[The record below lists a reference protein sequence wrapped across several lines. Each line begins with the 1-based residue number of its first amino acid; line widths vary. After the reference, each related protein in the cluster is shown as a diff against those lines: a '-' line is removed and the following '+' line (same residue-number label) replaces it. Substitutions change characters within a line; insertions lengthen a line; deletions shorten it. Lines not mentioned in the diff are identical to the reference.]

1 MSNFEKFYLEDG
13 SYIRYKKS
21 GSGNP
26 LILLHT
32 IRNRLEYFDLV
43 TPFLTKSFTVYA
55 LDLPGFGD
63 SPVNKNMNYD
73 QSYMTKALSDFVVKN
88 KLSKLILAG
97 ESIGGVLCATVASV
111 LPKRVERIFVFN
123 PYDYD
128 TFFGEGVRR
137 ANRFARFI
145 IWSMSLPLVG
155 SLFAA
160 LENKLILWFIFRGGV
175 FNKKAI
181 TFSYVSLLSTS
192 TRKSFNVYH
201 TQNVFLN
208 FKSWTESKKCYAGLE
223 LPVTLVY
230 GDHDWS
236 SSKERNESRGL
247 LSPQKYVELEDTGH
261 FSFLEAP
268 EKVSNI
274 IKS

>member
-1 MSNFEKFYLEDG
+1 
-13 SYIRYKKS
+13 
-21 GSGNP
+21 
-26 LILLHT
+26 
-32 IRNRLEYFDLV
+32 
-43 TPFLTKSFTVYA
+43 
-55 LDLPGFGD
+55 
-63 SPVNKNMNYD
+63 
-73 QSYMTKALSDFVVKN
+73 MT
-88 KLSKLILAG
+88 G
-97 ESIGGVLCATVASV
+97 EFFS
-111 LPKRVERIFVFN
+111 
-123 PYDYD
+123 
-128 TFFGEGVRR
+128 FGEGVRR

-160 LENKLILWFIFRGGV
+160 LENKLILWFIYRGGV

-236 SSKERNESRGL
+236 LSKERSESQDL
-247 LSPQKYVELEDTGH
+247 LSPQKYLELKDTGH
-261 FSFLEAP
+261 FSFLEVP
-268 EKVSNI
+268 EKVAEI

>member
-1 MSNFEKFYLEDG
+1 
-13 SYIRYKKS
+13 
-21 GSGNP
+21 
-26 LILLHT
+26 
-32 IRNRLEYFDLV
+32 
-43 TPFLTKSFTVYA
+43 
-55 LDLPGFGD
+55 
-63 SPVNKNMNYD
+63 MNYD

-97 ESIGGVLCATVASV
+97 ESIGGVLCATVAAV

-145 IWSMSLPLVG
+145 IWSMSLPLIG

-175 FNKKAI
+175 FNKKTI
-181 TFSYVSLLSTS
+181 SFSYVSLLSTS

-236 SSKERNESRGL
+236 LSKERSESQGL
-247 LSPQKYVELEDTGH
+247 LSPQKYLELKDTGH
-261 FSFLEAP
+261 FSFIEVP
-268 EKVSNI
+268 EKVAEI

>member
-26 LILLHT
+26 LILLHP

-43 TPFLTKSFTVYA
+43 TPFLTKNFTVYA

-73 QSYMTKALSDFVVKN
+73 QSYMTKVITDFVVKN
-88 KLSKLILAG
+88 ELSKLVLAG
-97 ESIGGVLCATVASV
+97 ESIGGVLCATVASI
-111 LPKRVERIFVFN
+111 LPKRVERVFVFN

-145 IWSMSLPLVG
+145 IWSMSLPIVG
-155 SLFAA
+155 SLFAT
-160 LENKLILWFIFRGGV
+160 LENKLILWFILRGGV

-181 TFSYVSLLSTS
+181 TLSYVSLLSTS

-236 SSKERNESRGL
+236 LSKERSESQDL
-247 LSPQKYVELEDTGH
+247 LSPQKYLELKDTGH
-261 FSFLEAP
+261 FSFLEVP
-268 EKVSNI
+268 EKVAEI

>member
-26 LILLHT
+26 LFLLHT

-88 KLSKLILAG
+88 NLSKLILAG

-145 IWSMSLPLVG
+145 IWSMSLPLIG

-160 LENKLILWFIFRGGV
+160 LENKLILWFILRGGV

-181 TFSYVSLLSTS
+181 TLSYVSRLSTS
-192 TRKSFNVYH
+192 DAVSHKTGRITLDVCMA
-201 TQNVFLN
+201 L
-208 FKSWTESKKCYAGLE
+208 KKW
-223 LPVTLVY
+223 
-230 GDHDWS
+230 DI
-236 SSKERNESRGL
+236 
-247 LSPQKYVELEDTGH
+247 QK
-261 FSFLEAP
+261 
-268 EKVSNI
+268 
-274 IKS
+274 

>member
-1 MSNFEKFYLEDG
+1 MSNLEKFFLDDG

-26 LILLHT
+26 LILLHPT
-32 IRNRLEYFDLV
+32 RNRLEYFELV
-43 TPFLTKSFTVYA
+43 TPLLAKSFTVYA
-55 LDLPGFGD
+55 LDLPGFGA
-63 SPVNKNMNYD
+63 SPVKKNVNYD
-73 QSYMTKALSDFVVKN
+73 QSYMTKAVVAFVVKN

-97 ESIGGVLCATVASV
+97 ESIGGVLCATVASA
-111 LPKRVERIFVFN
+111 LPKKVKHIFVFN

-137 ANRFARFI
+137 ANRFAKFI
-145 IWSMSLPLVG
+145 IWSMSLPVVG
-155 SLFAA
+155 SVFTA
-160 LENKLILWFIFRGGV
+160 LENKLILSFIFRGGV

-181 TFSYVSLLSTS
+181 TDSYISLLSTS
-192 TRKSFNVYH
+192 TRKSFNIYH
-201 TQNVFLN
+201 TRNVFLN
-208 FKSWTESKKCYAGLE
+208 FKSWTQSKKCYAE
-223 LPVTLVY
+223 LKVPVTLVY

-268 EKVSNI
+268 EKVVKI

>member
-88 KLSKLILAG
+88 NLSKLILAG

-111 LPKRVERIFVFN
+111 LPKRVE
-123 PYDYD
+123 
-128 TFFGEGVRR
+128 
-137 ANRFARFI
+137 
-145 IWSMSLPLVG
+145 

-181 TFSYVSLLSTS
+181 SFSYVSLLSTS

-236 SSKERNESRGL
+236 LSKERSESQGL
-247 LSPQKYVELEDTGH
+247 LSPQKYLELKDTGH
-261 FSFLEAP
+261 FSFIEVP
-268 EKVSNI
+268 EKVAEI

>member
-1 MSNFEKFYLEDG
+1 
-13 SYIRYKKS
+13 
-21 GSGNP
+21 
-26 LILLHT
+26 
-32 IRNRLEYFDLV
+32 
-43 TPFLTKSFTVYA
+43 
-55 LDLPGFGD
+55 
-63 SPVNKNMNYD
+63 
-73 QSYMTKALSDFVVKN
+73 MTKAITDFVVKN
-88 KLSKLILAG
+88 KLSKLVLAG
-97 ESIGGVLCATVASV
+97 ESIGGVLCATVASI
-111 LPKRVERIFVFN
+111 LPKRVERVFVFN

-145 IWSMSLPLVG
+145 IWSMSLPIVG
-155 SLFAA
+155 SLFAT
-160 LENKLILWFIFRGGV
+160 LENKIILWFILRGGV

-181 TFSYVSLLSTS
+181 TLSYVSLLSTS

-223 LPVTLVY
+223 LQVTLVY

-236 SSKERNESRGL
+236 LSKERSESQDL
-247 LSPQKYVELEDTGH
+247 LSPQKYLELKDTGH
-261 FSFLEAP
+261 FSFLEVP
-268 EKVSNI
+268 EKVAEI

>member
-1 MSNFEKFYLEDG
+1 MSDFKKFYLEDG

-21 GSGNP
+21 GSGKP
-26 LILLHT
+26 LLLLHT
-32 IRNRLEYFDLV
+32 IRNRLEYFDRVVPL
-43 TPFLTKSFTVYA
+43 LADSYTVYA
-55 LDLPGFGD
+55 IDLPGFGD
-63 SPVNKNMNYD
+63 SPVNKNMKYD

-208 FKSWTESKKCYAGLE
+208 FISWTESKKCYSGLE

-236 SSKERNESRGL
+236 LSKERSESQDL
-247 LSPQKYVELEDTGH
+247 LSPQKYLELKDTGH
-261 FSFLEAP
+261 FSFLEVP
-268 EKVSNI
+268 EKVAEI

>member
-1 MSNFEKFYLEDG
+1 MSNLEKFFLDDG

-26 LILLHT
+26 LILLHPT
-32 IRNRLEYFDLV
+32 RNRLEYFELV
-43 TPFLTKSFTVYA
+43 TPLLAKSFTVYA
-55 LDLPGFGD
+55 LDLPGFGG
-63 SPVNKNMNYD
+63 SPVNKNVNYD
-73 QSYMTKALSDFVVKN
+73 QSYMTKAVTDFVVKN

-97 ESIGGVLCATVASV
+97 ESIGGVLCATVASA
-111 LPKRVERIFVFN
+111 LPKKVKHIFVFN

-137 ANRFARFI
+137 ANRFAKFI
-145 IWSMSLPLVG
+145 IWSMSLPVVG
-155 SLFAA
+155 SVFTA
-160 LENKLILWFIFRGGV
+160 LENKLILSFIFRGGV

-181 TFSYVSLLSTS
+181 TDSYISLLSTS
-192 TRKSFNVYH
+192 TRKSFNIYH
-201 TQNVFLN
+201 TRNVFLN
-208 FKSWTESKKCYAGLE
+208 FKSWTQSKKCYAE
-223 LPVTLVY
+223 LKVPVTLVY

-268 EKVSNI
+268 EKVVKI